1 MIRTIILFAAA
12 AALLAAC
19 GDRTP
24 APTADPATQ
33 RTVAEGQVTGF
44 TRTDQGVH
52 VWRSVPFAAAPEGD
66 LRWRAPRPAPAWEG
80 VRETLHHPERC
91 PQLANALSAAASG
104 ARAGDLLGHEDCL
117 YLNIYAPEGAG
128 PDSEERPVMV
138 WIHGGANVWGHASQY
153 DGGQLAADQ
162 DVVVVVVQ
170 YRLGPLGFFAHPAI
184 AADAQTYTDGAANFA
199 LLDLI
204 AALEWVQG
212 NIGAFGGDAQRVTI
226 FGESAGGHNVAG
238 LMGSPLAAG
247 LFHRA
252 IIQSGSF
259 DSVSLEAAQ
268 TGGRNTAI
276 EAAARFAGADA
287 DARSLRAAGLE
298 DIYQAYGGDAGLR
311 DLPRMVADGVTVAR
325 DGLDSAF
332 AGLDGFNAVPL
343 ITGVNRDEM
352 KLFNAFRDDL
362 TRRRLGFLVSP
373 RDPDFYDA
381 MSDYQSRVWRVRA
394 VDRAGAWM
402 REAGHDAVWAYRF
415 DWDEA
420 GSFLTMDL
428 SRVLGAA
435 HAMEIPFVFNHFDF
449 FGRLDP
455 VLFNRSNRAG
465 REALAGSMGAYWA
478 AFARDGDPGDAGGL
492 NWPAMSGADG
502 PLMRFDSPESGGPE
516 LITGADSMEAI
527 ITDIAADPRLDA
539 GQRCQVAR
547 AVGAWVSEAGEA
559 MAQTFD
565 CPAPPQG

>member
-1 MIRTIILFAAA
+1 MIRTMILIAAA
-12 AALLAAC
+12 AGLLAAC

-24 APTADPATQ
+24 APVADPATQ

-44 TRTDQGVH
+44 TRADQGVH
-52 VWRSVPFAAAPEGD
+52 VWRGVPFAAAPLGD
-66 LRWRAPRPAPAWEG
+66 LRWRAPRPAPAFEG
-80 VRETLHHPERC
+80 VRETLHHPDPC

-104 ARAGDLLGHEDCL
+104 ARAGDLLGSEDCL
-117 YLNIYAPEGAG
+117 YLNIYAPDGAG
-128 PDSEERPVMV
+128 PQDTARPVMV

-170 YRLGPLGFFAHPAI
+170 YRLGPLGFFAHPVI
-184 AADAQTYTDGAANFA
+184 EADAQTYADSAANFA

-204 AALEWVQG
+204 AALQWVQG
-212 NIGAFGGDAQRVTI
+212 NIGQFGGDAQRVTI

-268 TGGRNTAI
+268 SGGRNTGI

-287 DARSLRAAGLE
+287 NAGAMRAAPLA
-298 DIYQAYGGDAGLR
+298 DIYQAYGGDSGLR
-311 DLPRMVADGVTVAR
+311 DLPRMVADGVTLPR

-332 AGLDGFNAVPL
+332 ARLDGFNAVPL

-352 KLFNAFRDDL
+352 KLFNAFSDEL
-362 TRRRLGFLVSP
+362 TRRRLGFLVSA

-428 SRVLGAA
+428 SRLLGAA

-449 FGRLDP
+449 FGQLDP
-455 VLFNRSNRAG
+455 VVFNRRNRDG
-465 REALAGSMGAYWA
+465 REALAASMGAYWA

-492 NWPAMSGADG
+492 AWPAMSSADG
-502 PLMRFDSPESGGPE
+502 PLMRFDSPDGGGPE
-516 LITGADSMEAI
+516 LITGADSLEAI
-527 ITDIAADPRLDA
+527 IADIAADPRLDA
-539 GQRCQVAR
+539 GQRCQIAR
-547 AVGAWVSEAGEA
+547 AVGAWVTEAGAA
-559 MAQTFD
+559 MAEQLD
-565 CPAPPQG
+565 CPGAPQG